1 MKYQGNVRTV
11 YDPSLG
17 SFAIFETEDDAQRL
31 AHANNQSGSSAE
43 FKAVWDEERNGWAVA
58 CMSPEDDNQFLG
70 YL

>member
-43 FKAVWDEERNGWAVA
+43 FKAVWDEDEPWIETPRMPTPL
-58 CMSPEDDNQFLG
+58 CPEC
-70 YL
+70 YRP